1 MRYVSKQPSFHCD
14 HCGLAGL
21 LLLRFYSNNVYY
33 TSYCTLGNICH
44 WLDDVEFEELIDGR
58 GEGVEAIEVTSSEDR

>member
-1 MRYVSKQPSFHCD
+1 M
-14 HCGLAGL
+14 AGL